1 MLEAEGRESGCEG
14 FVPPLRPFLPEP
26 DSFRVFARDLS
37 SAMRLKDL
45 FANITDPV
53 VPLLVYY
60 RNRFN

>member
-14 FVPPLRPFLPEP
+14 FVPPFRPFLPEP
-26 DSFRVFARDLS
+26 DFFRVFVRDLS
-37 SAMRLKDL
+37 SAMGLKDL
-45 FANITDPV
+45 FANVTDPV